1 VGAKPIWA
9 RGNAG
14 HHADLQSLASNAAQ
28 WGTHIC
34 RRNRKCSDGAAAVL
48 RSLAAAI
55 RDVPARMNGRPR
67 FLVTNARV
75 RPPAVLQIV
84 LQIVSVRILDAR
96 T

>member
-1 VGAKPIWA
+1 M
-9 RGNAG
+9 N
-14 HHADLQSLASNAAQ
+14 
-28 WGTHIC
+28 
-34 RRNRKCSDGAAAVL
+34 
-48 RSLAAAI
+48 
-55 RDVPARMNGRPR
+55 VPARMNGRPR